1 MTFLHPQY
9 FWFLLLLIPLI
20 GWYIWKQKTMN
31 ASLQI
36 SSFRGFSDIRKSKKI
51 YFRHLPFVLRLLAL
65 AVLIT
70 AIARPQSFNKL
81 RKSSTEGI
89 DIMISLDISTSM
101 LAMDFKPNRMEAAKE
116 VAIDFI
122 KGRPTDKIGLVIFA
136 AESFTQCPLTL
147 DHSVLINLFSD
158 VKTGLL
164 EDGTAIGNGLA
175 TAVARLRNSDA
186 KSKIII
192 LLSDGENNRGEVQP
206 LQAAEIAKEFN
217 IRVYTIGVGTV
228 GQAPYPVNTVF
239 GQQTQM
245 IPVKIDEAMLQEI
258 ADITGGQYFRA
269 TNEKKLAEIYKEI
282 DQMEK
287 TKTEV
292 EEYTRTSEEFL
303 PFAILAFLLLLMEI
317 LLRNTILRTLP

>member
-31 ASLQI
+31 ASSQI

>member
-1 MTFLHPQY
+1 MTFFQPQY
-9 FWFLLLLIPLI
+9 FFLLLLIIPLT

-36 SSFRGFSDIRKSKKI
+36 SSFKGFSNIGKSKKI
-51 YFRHLPFVLRLLAL
+51 YFRHLPFILRMLAL
-65 AVLIT
+65 SALVIAL
-70 AIARPQSFNKL
+70 ARPQSYNKL

-89 DIMISLDISTSM
+89 DIMISLDVSTSM
-101 LAMDFKPNRMEAAKE
+101 LAMDFKPNRVEAAKE
-116 VAIDFI
+116 VAIEFI

-147 DHSVLINLFSD
+147 DHTVLINLFND

-175 TAVARLRNSDA
+175 TAVARIRNSDV
-186 KSKIII
+186 KSKVII

-217 IRVYTIGVGTV
+217 VRVYTIGVGTI
-228 GQAPYPVNTVF
+228 GEAPYPVQTVF
-239 GQQTQM
+239 GTQTQY
-245 IPVKIDEAMLQEI
+245 IPVRIDEAMLQEI
-258 ADITGGQYFRA
+258 ANITGGKYFRA
-269 TNEKKLAEIYKEI
+269 TNEAKLSEIYNEI

-303 PFAILAFLLLLMEI
+303 PFAILSFLILLLEI
-317 LLRNTILRTLP
+317 LLRNTVFRTIP

>member
-9 FWFLLLLIPLI
+9 FYFLLLLIPLI
-20 GWYIWKQKTMN
+20 GWYIWKQRTMN

-36 SSFRGFSDIRKSKKI
+36 SSFRGFSAIRKSKKI

-65 AVLIT
+65 TVLVA

-81 RKSSTEGI
+81 RKSTTEGI

-116 VAIDFI
+116 VAIEFI

-147 DHSVLINLFSD
+147 DHTVLINLFND

-186 KSKIII
+186 KSKVII

-217 IRVYTIGVGTV
+217 IRVYTIGIGTI
-228 GQAPYPVNTVF
+228 GQAPFPVNTRF

-245 IPVKIDEAMLQEI
+245 IEVRIDEAMLKEI
-258 ADITGGQYFRA
+258 ADITGGKYFRA
-269 TNEKKLAEIYKEI
+269 TNENKLKEIYKEI
-282 DQMEK
+282 DQMER
-287 TKTEV
+287 TKTQV

-303 PFAILAFLLLLMEI
+303 PFAILAFLLLLLEI
-317 LLRNTILRTLP
+317 LLRNTILRTIP

>member
-9 FWFLLLLIPLI
+9 FFFLLLLIPLI
-20 GWYIWKQKTMN
+20 GWYVWRQRTMN

-36 SSFRGFSDIRKSKKI
+36 SSFKGFGGIKKSKKI
-51 YFRHLPFVLRLLAL
+51 YFRHLPFVLRVLVLAIL
-65 AVLIT
+65 VA

-81 RKSSTEGI
+81 RKSTTEGI

-101 LAMDFKPNRMEAAKE
+101 LAMDFKPNRLEAAKD
-116 VAIDFI
+116 VAINFI

-136 AESFTQCPLTL
+136 AESFTQCPITL
-147 DHSVLINLFSD
+147 DHSVLVNLFND

-175 TAVARLRNSDA
+175 TAVARIRNSDA
-186 KSKIII
+186 KSKVII
-192 LLSDGENNRGEVQP
+192 LLSDGENNRGDVQP

-217 IRVYTIGVGTV
+217 VRVYTIGVGTV
-228 GQAPYPVNTVF
+228 GQAPYPVNTMF

-245 IPVKIDEAMLQEI
+245 VPVKIDEAMLKEI
-258 ADITGGQYFRA
+258 ADITGGNYFRA
-269 TNEKKLAEIYKEI
+269 TDEKNLAEIYKEI

-292 EEYTRTSEEFL
+292 EEFTRTSEEFL
-303 PFAILAFLLLLMEI
+303 PFAILSFLLLLLEI
-317 LLRNTILRTLP
+317 LLRNTILRTIP